1 MTVEIEEEK
10 ETKNYYSDIVRVK
23 INKIIVNLENRRK
36 VNEDTVNDLVKSIL
50 KIGLL
55 NPIIITDKK
64 ELIAGLHRLEAFKKL
79 LKKEIPCIILKKAD
93 LGPLFLKLIELD
105 ENLIRYEGHY
115 LDRGNALFERKKI
128 YEKLY
133 PETKQG
139 MQNRWYKDKTDNV
152 SVLQSSFTK
161 DTAKKLNLSERT
173 IEREIQL
180 SRDIKPEVQEFIKE
194 KEIGKSEALLI
205 AREEPEIQQKIV
217 EKLSSGTDRVKIALI
232 KIKREEKPNTTPKLP
247 QDTFNVIV
255 ADPAWKYDFYVS
267 ENRSPENH
275 YQTMELEEICNL
287 EIPAAKDSILF
298 LWTTTAKID
307 WAMKVI
313 EVWGFVFKTSMVW
326 VKDKIGMGHYVRN
339 QHELVLIATKG
350 QIGTPSPAARP
361 SSIFYAKREEH
372 SKKPEI
378 LFELIEQMYPEGK
391 YLELFSRASREN
403 WVCWGNEV

>member
-1 MTVEIEEEK
+1 MTVEIEEK

-79 LKKEIPCIILKKAD
+79 LKKEIPCTIIKKDD
-93 LGPLFLKLIELD
+93 LDPLFLKLIELD

-232 KIKREEKPNTTPKLP
+232 KIKREDKPTFTPELP
-247 QDTFNVIV
+247 TDKFNVIL
-255 ADPAWKYDFYVS
+255 ADPAWKYDFSVS
-267 ENRSPENH
+267 ENRSTENH

-287 EIPAAKDSILF
+287 EVPASKDSILF
-298 LWTTTAKID
+298 LWSTTTKID
-307 WAMKVI
+307 WAIKVI
-313 EVWGFVFKTSMVW
+313 EAWGFIFKTSMVW
-326 VKDKIGMGHYVRN
+326 VKNKIGCGYYVRN

-350 QIGTPSPAARP
+350 QIGTPTPATRP
-361 SSIFYAKREEH
+361 NSVFYADRKEH
-372 SKKPEI
+372 SEKPTI
-378 LFELIEQMYPEGK
+378 LYELIEQMYPNGK
-391 YLELFSRASREN
+391 YLELFAREAREN
-403 WVCWGNEV
+403 WVCWGNEL

>member
-1 MTVEIEEEK
+1 MTVEIEEK

-23 INKIIVNLENRRK
+23 INKIIVNLENRRE

-232 KIKREEKPNTTPKLP
+232 KIKREDKPTFTPELP
-247 QDTFNVIV
+247 TDKFNVIL
-255 ADPAWKYDFYVS
+255 ADPAWKYDFSVS
-267 ENRSPENH
+267 ENRSTENH

-287 EIPAAKDSILF
+287 EVPASKDSILF
-298 LWTTTAKID
+298 LWSTTTKID
-307 WAMKVI
+307 WAIKVI
-313 EVWGFVFKTSMVW
+313 EAWGFIFKTSMVW
-326 VKDKIGMGHYVRN
+326 VKNKIGCGYYVRN

-350 QIGTPSPAARP
+350 QIGTPTPATRP
-361 SSIFYAKREEH
+361 NSVFYADRKEH
-372 SKKPEI
+372 SEKPTI
-378 LFELIEQMYPEGK
+378 LYELIEQMYPNGK
-391 YLELFSRASREN
+391 YLELFAREAREN
-403 WVCWGNEV
+403 WVCWGNEL